1 MWIKAFVLVQ
11 KSILILPKE
20 FNMVVSNIKIVTGA
34 AGALNYVALLSQ
46 LGVEQNLS
54 VNPLATKLAAI

>member
-20 FNMVVSNIKIVTGA
+20 FNMFVSYIKIVTGA
-34 AGALNYVALLSQ
+34 AGASNYGALLSQ
-46 LGVEQNLS
+46 LGVEQKPFRKPFS
-54 VNPLATKLAAI
+54 H